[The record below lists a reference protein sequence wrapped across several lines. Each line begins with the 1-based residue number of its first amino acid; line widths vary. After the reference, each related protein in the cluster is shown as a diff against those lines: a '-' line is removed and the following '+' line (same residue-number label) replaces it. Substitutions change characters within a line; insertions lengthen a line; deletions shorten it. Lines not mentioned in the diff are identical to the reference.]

1 MIVGSGTNIKLPLG
15 PTGVKPSKVIITSVL
30 SCNDLF
36 LLLFTVGLMIHGIF
50 LSVTLDKEAKSV
62 IGKKRRTKQLL
73 KSY

>member
-15 PTGVKPSKVIITSVL
+15 PTGVKPSKVVMTSLL

-62 IGKKRRTKQLL
+62 IGKKRTKQLL

>member
-15 PTGVKPSKVIITSVL
+15 PTGVKPSKVIMTSVL

-36 LLLFTVGLMIHGIF
+36 LLLFTVGLMIHGTC

-62 IGKKRRTKQLL
+62 IGKKKN
-73 KSY
+73 

>member
-1 MIVGSGTNIKLPLG
+1 MIVGSDTNIKLPLG
-15 PTGVKPSKVIITSVL
+15 PTGVKPSKVVMTSVL

-62 IGKKRRTKQLL
+62 IGKKRTKQLL